1 MLVAIT
7 VVRGDETAETKPL
20 DIGSRIE
27 LFVDQSL
34 IDSAS

>member
-1 MLVAIT
+1 MLLAIT
-7 VVRGDETAETKPL
+7 VVRGDEPAGSKPI

-27 LFVDQSL
+27 LLVNQSL